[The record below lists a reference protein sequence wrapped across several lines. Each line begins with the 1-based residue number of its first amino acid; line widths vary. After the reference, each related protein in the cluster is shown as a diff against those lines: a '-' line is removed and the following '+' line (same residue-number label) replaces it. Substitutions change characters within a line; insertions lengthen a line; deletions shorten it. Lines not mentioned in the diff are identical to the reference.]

1 MGNRSFV
8 FELLNY
14 GRPRTCIEFS
24 WKLWWN
30 SCYESVLEYGQR
42 GQAIRRTFVGL
53 SFCLFL
59 PCFLMKICQTKWAA
73 KVCQT
78 SPFYLG
84 SATAGYLELWCCC
97 CCCSDS
103 TCWSNLGKLRALSS
117 LSLCACLLDYLQSRT
132 SDGWLAG
139 WLTAHTASDWFWIHG
154 SDSRGLGKLGCQAT
168 ICWLKEELSWR
179 LGTLH
184 IFLGI
189 KLFCLSR

>member
-14 GRPRTCIEFS
+14 RAPASNFHE
-24 WKLWWN
+24 
-30 SCYESVLEYGQR
+30 SCGGIHVTSQR

-97 CCCSDS
+97 CSDS

-117 LSLCACLLDYLQSRT
+117 LSVHACLTIFKVGRRMA
-132 SDGWLAG
+132 GWLAHCTHCFR
-139 WLTAHTASDWFWIHG
+139 LNLNTWI
-154 SDSRGLGKLGCQAT
+154 R
-168 ICWLKEELSWR
+168 IR
-179 LGTLH
+179 
-184 IFLGI
+184 F
-189 KLFCLSR
+189 

>member
-84 SATAGYLELWCCC
+84 SATAGYLELCC

-103 TCWSNLGKLRALSS
+103 TCWSNLGKLRALSLALS
-117 LSLCACLLDYLQSRT
+117 LSVHACLTIFKVGRRM
-132 SDGWLAG
+132 AG
-139 WLTAHTASDWFWIHG
+139 WLVG
-154 SDSRGLGKLGCQAT
+154 SLLTPLRIDFEYMGQIAVD
-168 ICWLKEELSWR
+168 
-179 LGTLH
+179 
-184 IFLGI
+184 
-189 KLFCLSR
+189 